1 MKFSGKRIFAAAV
14 AVLCLA
20 IALTALLVAC
30 TPKDRGGEGG
40 GTGGGSGTSDGTVY
54 TVNAP
59 EGFLY
64 DFGWKTTRATAGS
77 DAYVEV
83 EPAHDAVVIDMV
95 YANGKPCVNAGPA
108 EDGGTRFEFVMPAE
122 DVDITVGLSFTDTER
137 DGRINWAEGMETAI
151 SAGAGTATLTAEIGW
166 SWTTSIKVPALLST
180 DESVIP
186 NDALSYEPV
195 TNQDLVGS
203 SGSNSIVQVRVEID
217 LGKVS
222 PGETQIVL
230 GLESGNSSSNNGC
243 IVVTVTVE

>member
-1 MKFSGKRIFAAAV
+1 MKTNGKKIFAAV
-14 AVLCLA
+14 AVLCLVV
-20 IALTALLVAC
+20 ALTALLVAC

-54 TVNAP
+54 TVNVP

-64 DFGWKTTRATAGS
+64 DFGWKTTKTTAGS
-77 DAYVEV
+77 EAYVEV
-83 EPAHDAVVIDMV
+83 KPAFDAVVIDKV
-95 YANGKPCVNAGPA
+95 YANDELCVNAGPA

-122 DVDITVGLSFTDTER
+122 DVDITVVPSYTDTER
-137 DGRINWAEGMETAI
+137 DGRINWEKGMETAI
-151 SAGAGTATLTAEIGW
+151 SAGAGTATLTAKIDW

-180 DESVIP
+180 DKNVIP

-195 TNQDLVGS
+195 TDQDLVGS

-230 GLESGNSSSNNGC
+230 GLESGNNSSNNGC

>member
-1 MKFSGKRIFAAAV
+1 MKTNGKKVFAAV

-83 EPAHDAVVIDMV
+83 EPAFDAVVIDKV
-95 YANGKPCVNAGPA
+95 YANDELCVNAGPA

-122 DVDITVGLSFTDTER
+122 DVDITVRLSYTDTES
-137 DGRINWAEGMETAI
+137 DGRINWAKGMETAI

-166 SWTTSIKVPALLST
+166 SWTNSIKVPALLST
-180 DESVIP
+180 VESVIP

-195 TNQDLVGS
+195 TDQDLVGS
-203 SGSNSIVQVRVEID
+203 SGTNSIVQVRGEID
-217 LGKVS
+217 LDKVS

>member
-1 MKFSGKRIFAAAV
+1 MKTNGKKIFAAV

-30 TPKDRGGEGG
+30 THKDRGGEGG

-95 YANGKPCVNAGPA
+95 YANGEPCVNAGPA

-203 SGSNSIVQVRVEID
+203 SGSNSIVQVRVKID

>member
-1 MKFSGKRIFAAAV
+1 MKTNGKKIFAAV
-14 AVLCLA
+14 AVLCLVV
-20 IALTALLVAC
+20 ALTALLVAC

-64 DFGWKTTRATAGS
+64 DFGWKTTKTTAGS

-83 EPAHDAVVIDMV
+83 KPAFDAVVIDKV
-95 YANGKPCVNAGPA
+95 YANGELCVNAGPA

-122 DVDITVGLSFTDTER
+122 DVDITVGLSFKDTER
-137 DGRINWAEGMETAI
+137 DGRINWAKGMETAI

-166 SWTTSIKVPALLST
+166 PWTTSIKVPELQST
-180 DESVIP
+180 VESVIP
-186 NDALSYEPV
+186 NDALSYKPV

-203 SGSNSIVQVRVEID
+203 SGSNAIVQVRVEID

>member
-1 MKFSGKRIFAAAV
+1 MKTNGKKIFAAV
-14 AVLCLA
+14 AVLCLVV
-20 IALTALLVAC
+20 ALTALLVAC
-30 TPKDRGGEGG
+30 TPKSKSDEGG

-64 DFGWKTTRATAGS
+64 DFGWKTTKTTAGN

-83 EPAHDAVVIDMV
+83 EPAFDAVVIDMV
-95 YANGKPCVNAGPA
+95 YANGEPCVNAGPA

-122 DVDITVGLSFTDTER
+122 DVDITVGLSYTDTES
-137 DGRINWAEGMETAI
+137 DGRINWAKGMETAI

-166 SWTTSIKVPALLST
+166 PWTTSIEVKALLST
-180 DESVIP
+180 NESVIP

-203 SGSNSIVQVRVEID
+203 SGSNAIEQVRVEID

-230 GLESGNSSSNNGC
+230 GLESGNSRSNDGC

>member
-1 MKFSGKRIFAAAV
+1 MKTNGKKIFAAV
-14 AVLCLA
+14 AVLCLVV
-20 IALTALLVAC
+20 ALTALLVAC

-59 EGFLY
+59 EEFLY
-64 DFGWKTTRATAGS
+64 DFGWKTKRATAGS

-83 EPAHDAVVIDMV
+83 KPAFDAVVIDMV
-95 YANGKPCVNAGPA
+95 RANDELCVNAGPA

-122 DVDITVGLSFTDTER
+122 DVDITVELSYTDTER
-137 DGRINWAEGMETAI
+137 DGSIEWAEGMETAI

-166 SWTTSIKVPALLST
+166 PWTTSIKVPALLST
-180 DESVIP
+180 VKSVIP

-195 TNQDLVGS
+195 TKQDLVGS

>member
-1 MKFSGKRIFAAAV
+1 MKTNGKKIFAAV
-14 AVLCLA
+14 AVLCLVV
-20 IALTALLVAC
+20 ALTALLVAC
-30 TPKDRGGEGG
+30 TPKSKSDEGG

-64 DFGWKTTRATAGS
+64 DFGWKTTKTTAGS

-83 EPAHDAVVIDMV
+83 KPAFDAVVIDMV
-95 YANGKPCVNAGPA
+95 RANGKPCVNAGPA
-108 EDGGTRFEFVMPAE
+108 EDGGTRFEFVMPAK
-122 DVDITVGLSFTDTER
+122 DVDITVDLSYTDTER
-137 DGRINWAEGMETAI
+137 DGMIEWAEGMETAI

-180 DESVIP
+180 EKSVIP

-195 TNQDLVGS
+195 TDQDLVGS

-230 GLESGNSSSNNGC
+230 GLESGNSSSNDGC

>member
-1 MKFSGKRIFAAAV
+1 MKTNGKKIFAAV
-14 AVLCLA
+14 AVLCLVV
-20 IALTALLVAC
+20 ALTALLVAC

-40 GTGGGSGTSDGTVY
+40 GTGGGSGTGDGTVY

-83 EPAHDAVVIDMV
+83 KPAFDAVVIDKV
-95 YANGKPCVNAGPA
+95 YANDELCVNAGPA

-122 DVDITVGLSFTDTER
+122 DVDITVVPSFTDTER
-137 DGRINWAEGMETAI
+137 DGRINWAKGMETAI

-166 SWTTSIKVPALLST
+166 SWTTSIKVPELLST

>member
-1 MKFSGKRIFAAAV
+1 MKTNGKKIFAAV
-14 AVLCLA
+14 AVLCLVV
-20 IALTALLVAC
+20 ALTALLAAC

-64 DFGWKTTRATAGS
+64 DFGWKTTKTTAGS

-83 EPAHDAVVIDMV
+83 KPAFDAVVIDKV
-95 YANGKPCVNAGPA
+95 YANGELCVNAGPA

-122 DVDITVGLSFTDTER
+122 DVDITVVPSFKDTER
-137 DGRINWAEGMETAI
+137 DGKISWAKGMETAI
-151 SAGAGTATLTAEIGW
+151 SAGAGTATLTAKIGW

-180 DESVIP
+180 VESVIP

-230 GLESGNSSSNNGC
+230 GLESGNNSSNDGC

>member
-1 MKFSGKRIFAAAV
+1 MKTNGKKIFAAV

-95 YANGKPCVNAGPA
+95 YANGEPCVNAGPA

-166 SWTTSIKVPALLST
+166 SWTTSIEVKALLST

-195 TNQDLVGS
+195 TNRDLVGS
-203 SGSNSIVQVRVEID
+203 SGSNAIVQVKVEID
-217 LGKVS
+217 LDKAS

>member
-1 MKFSGKRIFAAAV
+1 MKTNGKKIFAAV
-14 AVLCLA
+14 AVLCLVV
-20 IALTALLVAC
+20 ALTALLVAC

-64 DFGWKTTRATAGS
+64 DFGWKTTKTTADS
-77 DAYVEV
+77 EAYVEV
-83 EPAHDAVVIDMV
+83 GPAFDAVVIDMV
-95 YANGKPCVNAGPA
+95 CANGKPCVNAGPA

-122 DVDITVGLSFTDTER
+122 DVDITVELSYTDTER

-151 SAGAGTATLTAEIGW
+151 SAGAGTVTLTAEIGW

-180 DESVIP
+180 DKNVIP

>member
-1 MKFSGKRIFAAAV
+1 MKTNGKKIFAAV
-14 AVLCLA
+14 AVLCLVV
-20 IALTALLVAC
+20 ALTALLVAC
-30 TPKDRGGEGG
+30 TPKSKSDEGG

-64 DFGWKTTRATAGS
+64 DFGWKTTKTTAGG

-83 EPAHDAVVIDMV
+83 EPAFDAVVIDKV
-95 YANGKPCVNAGPA
+95 YANGEPCVNAGPA

-122 DVDITVGLSFTDTER
+122 DVDITVELSYTDTER
-137 DGRINWAEGMETAI
+137 DGRINWAEDMETAI
-151 SAGAGTATLTAEIGW
+151 SAGADTATLTAEIGW
-166 SWTTSIKVPALLST
+166 PWTTSIEVKALLST
-180 DESVIP
+180 DERVIP
-186 NDALSYEPV
+186 NDALSYKPV

-217 LGKVS
+217 LGKVN

-230 GLESGNSSSNNGC
+230 GLESGNSSSNDGC

>member
-1 MKFSGKRIFAAAV
+1 MKTNGKKIFAAV
-14 AVLCLA
+14 AVLCLVV
-20 IALTALLVAC
+20 ALTALLVAC

-64 DFGWKTTRATAGS
+64 DFGWKTTSATAGS

-83 EPAHDAVVIDMV
+83 KPAFDAVVIDKV
-95 YANGKPCVNAGPA
+95 YANDELCVNAGPA
-108 EDGGTRFEFVMPAE
+108 EGGGTRFEFVMPAE
-122 DVDITVGLSFTDTER
+122 DVDITVELSYTDTER
-137 DGRINWAEGMETAI
+137 DGGIEWAEGMETAI
-151 SAGAGTATLTAEIGW
+151 FAGAGTATLTAEIDW

-195 TNQDLVGS
+195 TNQDLGGL
-203 SGSNSIVQVRVEID
+203 SGSNAIEQVRVEID
-217 LGKVS
+217 LGKVR

-230 GLESGNSSSNNGC
+230 GLESGNNSSNDGC

>member
-1 MKFSGKRIFAAAV
+1 MKTNGKKIFAAV
-14 AVLCLA
+14 AVLCLVV
-20 IALTALLVAC
+20 ALTALLVAC
-30 TPKDRGGEGG
+30 TPKDKSGEGG

-54 TVNAP
+54 TVNVP

-64 DFGWKTTRATAGS
+64 DFGWKTTKTTAGG

-83 EPAHDAVVIDMV
+83 KPAFDAVVIDMV
-95 YANGKPCVNAGPA
+95 YANGEPCVNAGPA

-122 DVDITVGLSFTDTER
+122 DVDITVEPSFTDTER
-137 DGRINWAEGMETAI
+137 DGRINWEKGMETAI

-166 SWTTSIKVPALLST
+166 PWTTSIKVPALLST
-180 DESVIP
+180 NKSVIP
-186 NDALSYEPV
+186 NDALSYKPV

-230 GLESGNSSSNNGC
+230 GLESGNSSSNKGC

>member
-1 MKFSGKRIFAAAV
+1 MKTNGKKIFAAV

-30 TPKDRGGEGG
+30 TPKDRGDEGG
-40 GTGGGSGTSDGTVY
+40 GTGGGSGTSDGTAY

-95 YANGKPCVNAGPA
+95 YANGEPCVNAGPA

-122 DVDITVGLSFTDTER
+122 DVDITVVPSFKDTES
-137 DGRINWAEGMETAI
+137 DGSIEWAEGMETAI

-166 SWTTSIKVPALLST
+166 PWTTSIKVPALLST

-195 TNQDLVGS
+195 TNRDLVGS
-203 SGSNSIVQVRVEID
+203 SGSNAIVQVKVEID
-217 LGKVS
+217 LDKAS

>member
-1 MKFSGKRIFAAAV
+1 MKTNGKKIFAAV

-95 YANGKPCVNAGPA
+95 YANGEPCVNAGPA

-137 DGRINWAEGMETAI
+137 DGRINWAEGMATTI

>member
-1 MKFSGKRIFAAAV
+1 MKTNGKKIFAAV
-14 AVLCLA
+14 AVLCLVV
-20 IALTALLVAC
+20 ALTALLVAC

-59 EGFLY
+59 EAFLY

-83 EPAHDAVVIDMV
+83 KPAFDAVVIDKV
-95 YANGKPCVNAGPA
+95 YANDELCVNAGPA

-122 DVDITVGLSFTDTER
+122 DVDITVVPSYTDTGS
-137 DGRINWAEGMETAI
+137 DGKISWAKGMETAI
-151 SAGAGTATLTAEIGW
+151 SAGAGTATLTAKIDW

-180 DESVIP
+180 EESVIP
-186 NDALSYEPV
+186 SDALSYEPV

-230 GLESGNSSSNNGC
+230 GLESGNSSSNKGC

>member
-1 MKFSGKRIFAAAV
+1 MKTNGKKIFAAV
-14 AVLCLA
+14 AVLCLVV
-20 IALTALLVAC
+20 ALTALLVAC
-30 TPKDRGGEGG
+30 TPKNGGGEGG

-83 EPAHDAVVIDMV
+83 KPAFDAVVIDMV
-95 YANGKPCVNAGPA
+95 CANGEPCVNAGPA

-122 DVDITVGLSFTDTER
+122 DVDITVERLSFTDTES
-137 DGRINWAEGMETAI
+137 DGGISWAKGMETAI
-151 SAGAGTATLTAEIGW
+151 SAGAGTATLTAKIGW
-166 SWTTSIKVPALLST
+166 PWTTSIKVPALLST

-203 SGSNSIVQVRVEID
+203 SGSNSIVQVKVEID

>member
-1 MKFSGKRIFAAAV
+1 MKTNGKKIFAAV
-14 AVLCLA
+14 AVLCLVV
-20 IALTALLVAC
+20 ALTALLVAC
-30 TPKDRGGEGG
+30 THKDRGGEGG

-83 EPAHDAVVIDMV
+83 KPAHDAVVIDMV
-95 YANGKPCVNAGPA
+95 YANGEPCVNAGPA

-166 SWTTSIKVPALLST
+166 SWTTSIEVKALLST

-195 TNQDLVGS
+195 TNRDLVGS
-203 SGSNSIVQVRVEID
+203 SGSNAIVQVKVEID
-217 LGKVS
+217 LDKAS

>member
-1 MKFSGKRIFAAAV
+1 MKTNGKKIFAAV
-14 AVLCLA
+14 AVLCLVV
-20 IALTALLVAC
+20 ALTALLVAC

-83 EPAHDAVVIDMV
+83 KPAFDAVVIDKV
-95 YANGKPCVNAGPA
+95 YANDELCVNAGPA

-122 DVDITVGLSFTDTER
+122 DVDITVEPSYTDTER
-137 DGRINWAEGMETAI
+137 DGMIEWAEGMETAI

-166 SWTTSIKVPALLST
+166 SWTTSIKVPELLST

>member
-1 MKFSGKRIFAAAV
+1 MKTNGKKIFAAV
-14 AVLCLA
+14 AVLCLVV
-20 IALTALLVAC
+20 ALTALLVAC

-59 EGFLY
+59 EEFLY
-64 DFGWKTTRATAGS
+64 DFGWKTTSATAGS

-83 EPAHDAVVIDMV
+83 KPAFDAVVIDKV
-95 YANGKPCVNAGPA
+95 YANDELCVNAGPA

-122 DVDITVGLSFTDTER
+122 DVDITVELSYTDTER

-151 SAGAGTATLTAEIGW
+151 SAGAGTATLTAEIDW
-166 SWTTSIKVPALLST
+166 PWTTSIKVPALLST
-180 DESVIP
+180 EKSVIP

-230 GLESGNSSSNNGC
+230 GLESGNSSSNDGC

>member
-1 MKFSGKRIFAAAV
+1 MKTNGKKIFAVV
-14 AVLCLA
+14 AVLCLVV
-20 IALTALLVAC
+20 ALTALLVAC

-83 EPAHDAVVIDMV
+83 EPAFDAVVIDMV
-95 YANGKPCVNAGPA
+95 YANGEPCVNAGPA

-122 DVDITVGLSFTDTER
+122 DVDITVKPSFKDTES
-137 DGRINWAEGMETAI
+137 DGGINWAKGMETAI
-151 SAGAGTATLTAEIGW
+151 SAGAGTATLTAEIDW
-166 SWTTSIKVPALLST
+166 SWTTSIKVPELLST
-180 DESVIP
+180 AESVIP

-195 TNQDLVGS
+195 TKHDLVGS
-203 SGSNSIVQVRVEID
+203 SGSNAIVQVRVEID

>member
-1 MKFSGKRIFAAAV
+1 MKTNGKKIFAAV
-14 AVLCLA
+14 AVLCLVV
-20 IALTALLVAC
+20 ALTALLVAC
-30 TPKDRGGEGG
+30 TPKNGGGEGG

-64 DFGWKTTRATAGS
+64 DFGWKTTKTTAGS

-83 EPAHDAVVIDMV
+83 KPAFDAVVIDKV
-95 YANGKPCVNAGPA
+95 YANGELCVNAGPA

-122 DVDITVGLSFTDTER
+122 DVDITVRPSFKDTER

-180 DESVIP
+180 VESVIP
-186 NDALSYEPV
+186 NDALSYKPV
-195 TNQDLVGS
+195 TNQDLVGA
-203 SGSNSIVQVRVEID
+203 SGSNAIVQVRVEID

>member
-1 MKFSGKRIFAAAV
+1 MKTNGKKIFAAV
-14 AVLCLA
+14 AVLCLVV
-20 IALTALLVAC
+20 ALTALLVAC

-95 YANGKPCVNAGPA
+95 YANGEPCVNAGPA

-166 SWTTSIKVPALLST
+166 PWTTSIKVPALLST

>member
-1 MKFSGKRIFAAAV
+1 MKTNGKKIFAAV
-14 AVLCLA
+14 AVLCLVV
-20 IALTALLVAC
+20 ALTALLVAC

-64 DFGWKTTRATAGS
+64 DFGWKTTRATADS

-83 EPAHDAVVIDMV
+83 EPAFDAVVIDKV
-95 YANGKPCVNAGPA
+95 YANDELCVNAGPA

-122 DVDITVGLSFTDTER
+122 DVDITVELSYTDTER
-137 DGRINWAEGMETAI
+137 DGRINWAKGMETAI

-180 DESVIP
+180 VESVIP

-203 SGSNSIVQVRVEID
+203 SGSNSIVQVRIEID

>member
-1 MKFSGKRIFAAAV
+1 MKTNGKKMFAAV
-14 AVLCLA
+14 AVLCLVV
-20 IALTALLVAC
+20 ALTALLAAC

-64 DFGWKTTRATAGS
+64 DFGWKTTKTTAGS

-83 EPAHDAVVIDMV
+83 KPAFDAVVIDMV
-95 YANGKPCVNAGPA
+95 CANGEPCVNAGPA

-122 DVDITVGLSFTDTER
+122 DVDITVERSFKDTES
-137 DGRINWAEGMETAI
+137 DGGIKWAEGMETAI

-166 SWTTSIKVPALLST
+166 SWTTSIKVPELLST
-180 DESVIP
+180 DKSVIP

-203 SGSNSIVQVRVEID
+203 SGSNAIVQVRVEID

-230 GLESGNSSSNNGC
+230 GLESGNSSSNDGC